1 MSRRLFRGGARVANQ
16 PTRSAP
22 ADDDADIAYEPL
34 SFPLSETARNKLGE
48 LSRSR
53 NTLAYQNQLKEV
65 LRNLGHSVYDLNDR
79 LQSQRGRLEAMRA
92 RREERGTEKTAE
104 EERTEAHVVDL
115 QRQVDELARKSEAA
129 VRGAIDQRA
138 QLEDNAAVLGDL
150 YTRLATARGNEDADG
165 TGEEEDSKQVP
176 PESAIDALRELKNE
190 KLEAYQNMP
199 PYERYSVDN
208 DYAAFKKLWHDSL
221 FGDDGVPLA
230 DPSRWFRPDGTPVL
244 STTAASGPGNGAA
257 TGESGEGDD
266 SDEDLAIA
274 REVLSLKCPLT
285 LRPFEEPYS
294 NHKCK
299 HTFEKSAILDYLQGG
314 RGNMQCPQTGCSEVR
329 NNAVNH
335 DHMRLLAHRR
345 PLLTATVI

>member
-16 PTRSAP
+16 PARSAP

-34 SFPLSETARNKLGE
+34 SFPLSETARNQLGE

-53 NTLAYQNQLKEV
+53 NTLAYQNQLKEA

-79 LQSQRGRLEAMRA
+79 LQSQRARLEAMRA

-129 VRGAIDQRA
+129 VRHTIDQRA
-138 QLEDNAAVLGDL
+138 QLEDNAAVLGEL
-150 YTRLATARGNEDADG
+150 YTRLASARGNDNIDG
-165 TGEEEDSKQVP
+165 TDQGESKP
-176 PESAIDALRELKNE
+176 IPAESAIDALRELKDE
-190 KLEAYQNMP
+190 KLAAYRNMP

-221 FGDDGVPLA
+221 FGDDGIPLT

-257 TGESGEGDD
+257 IGAEGDGEE

-299 HTFEKSAILDYLQGG
+299 HTFEKSAILDYLRGG

-329 NNAVNH
+329 NDA
-335 DHMRLLAHRR
+335 REKQPCCALG
-345 PLLTATVI
+345 PP